1 MSGNWHAPMDCVS
14 FCVRLYCVVGE
25 HSSGD
30 CVLLSACARLV
41 SATECRASPCVCVL
55 GGQRAWIYLT
65 YWYPRSSASPSNA
78 RRLDRALL
86 PTCTIGLPTCTI
98 VMTDNITF
106 NKKLLCEP
114 YDGTRSTRY
123 LKFRRDI
130 KNGASAKFLD
140 SDDYSVWSAMIDMDL
155 GPAGEWS
162 RSTSTTWPATSR
174 VRPSTPT
181 TSQASS

>member
-30 CVLLSACARLV
+30 CVLLSLCARLV

-55 GGQRAWIYLT
+55 GGQRARIYLT
-65 YWYPRSSASPSNA
+65 YWYPRSSASLPNA
-78 RRLDRALL
+78 RRLDRALVPL
-86 PTCTIGLPTCTI
+86 GI
-98 VMTDNITF
+98 VPLGIWMSDNITF

-114 YDGTRSTRY
+114 YNGTRSTRY

-130 KNGASAKFLD
+130 KNSASANG
-140 SDDYSVWSAMIDMDL
+140 S
-155 GPAGEWS
+155 
-162 RSTSTTWPATSR
+162 
-174 VRPSTPT
+174 STPT
-181 TSQASS
+181 RTSRLLCLVGHD